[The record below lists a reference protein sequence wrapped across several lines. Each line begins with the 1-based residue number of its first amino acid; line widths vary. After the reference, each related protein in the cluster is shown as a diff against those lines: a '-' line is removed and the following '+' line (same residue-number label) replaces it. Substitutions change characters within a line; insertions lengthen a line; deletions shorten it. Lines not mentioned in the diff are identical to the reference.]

1 MNKFILIATCA
12 LNFSACA
19 RMDIAVNWADTFIAG
34 RVDDY
39 FDISSEQSKNLK
51 KSLQGDF
58 KKIKTEV
65 LPQWI
70 DSAKQLEKDVA
81 TNSLDEQ
88 KVHTAFDLVMSN
100 VEHFT
105 SHFSKTAVDFIASTD
120 GDQLSYF
127 QKSFKEKNED
137 DLKDIRS
144 KKYEKDQKKRYFKYF
159 EMFIGDLSKEQSAL
173 IEKHLQE
180 TPYPAELKIKNREHV
195 FQVFMQ
201 KRTQPEELKN
211 FVAQFSQ
218 QPDAFN
224 LPEYNEAVKK
234 YQVRLK
240 FLLTQM
246 LTTLSPEQKKELC
259 DNLLEK
265 VAQLE
270 KIRGRS

>member
-1 MNKFILIATCA
+1 MKRFILIACA
-12 LNFSACA
+12 VSVSACA

-58 KKIKTEV
+58 KKIKSDV

-70 DSAKQLEKDVA
+70 NSAKQLEKDVA
-81 TNSLDEQ
+81 NNVLDEH
-88 KVHTAFDLVMSN
+88 KVNTAFDLVMKN

-120 GDQLSYF
+120 GEQLSYF

-137 DLKDIRS
+137 DLKDIQSR
-144 KKYEKDQKKRYFKYF
+144 KYEKNQKKRYFKYF
-159 EMFIGDLSKEQSAL
+159 EMFIGDLSDEQTAL
-173 IEKHLQE
+173 IEKHLKE
-180 TPYPAELKIKNREHV
+180 SPYPAELKIKNREHV
-195 FQVFMQ
+195 FHVFMQ

-211 FVAQFSQ
+211 FVARFSQ
-218 QPDAFN
+218 QPDAYN
-224 LPEYNEAVKK
+224 LPEYNEAVKN
-234 YQVRLK
+234 YQARLK
-240 FLLTQM
+240 SLLTRV
-246 LTTLSPEQKKELC
+246 LTTLSPKQKKELC
-259 DNLLEK
+259 DNLLKK